1 MFLSNLQYLDID
13 ASTYQALVDN
23 PLSARLLV
31 ENPTTLDQITDGYRR
46 GFRIVFM
53 TMAVLAA
60 LSFFVAFFLMQN
72 DTSGLI
78 RADDEQLKREAK
90 KRITRS
96 AEAPGLN

>member
-1 MFLSNLQYLDID
+1 MFLANLRHLNID

-31 ENPTTLDQITDGYRR
+31 LDPTTLDQITDSYRR
-46 GFRIVFM
+46 GFRIVFI
-53 TMAVLAA
+53 TMAALAA
-60 LSFFVAFFLMQN
+60 LSFFVAFFLMHN

-78 RADDEQLKREAK
+78 RADDEKLKREAK
-90 KRITRS
+90 ERITRS